1 MTQEVLMASHRHLRA
16 QLARHHGHIARP
28 NVGIL
33 AGILAA
39 KAAEGI
45 RFGPETERKLKKARD
60 LQADAD
66 RAKIDYETC
75 IINKLAKKSRN
86 DVYPCSDKKGRLLAF
101 DKKMHKKGKPGKC
114 DKKGL
119 TANCHEK
126 WEKYIKKLDKA
137 AAAALDAQKGAEAD
151 GYVAGS
157 QFVDEILYEADPK
170 AFQNLQSAQ
179 YEAYVAKTGL
189 EPPSPKAYQEAY
201 VADNPPAEDES
212 GSIMPILLGV
222 AGLGAL
228 GFLGYSLFSE

>member
-16 QLARHHGHIARP
+16 HLARHHGHIARP
-28 NVGIL
+28 NFNLLDPIGDAL
-33 AGILAA
+33 R
-39 KAAEGI
+39 GI
-45 RFGPETERKLKKARD
+45 RFGPKTERLAKKAND
-60 LQADAD
+60 LQNEAENAG
-66 RAKIDYETC
+66 IDYETC
-75 IINKLAKKSRN
+75 YLKKLDDQGKSRN

-101 DKKMHKKGKPGKC
+101 DKRMHKKGKPGKC

-126 WEKYIKKLDKA
+126 WEKYIKKFDKA
-137 AAAALDAQKGAEAD
+137 AAAAEDARKSAEDD
-151 GYVAGS
+151 GYVYGG
-157 QFVDEILYEADPK
+157 QIIDEILYEANPK
-170 AFQNLQSAQ
+170 AFQDMQAAQ

-189 EPPSPKAYQEAY
+189 EPPSPRDYQESY
-201 VADNPPAEDES
+201 TADNPPAEDES